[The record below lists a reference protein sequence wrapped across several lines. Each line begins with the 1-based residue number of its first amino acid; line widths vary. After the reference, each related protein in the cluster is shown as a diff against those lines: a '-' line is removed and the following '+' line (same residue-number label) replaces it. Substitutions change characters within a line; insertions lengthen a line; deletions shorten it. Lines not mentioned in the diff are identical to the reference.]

1 MSNIEKQL
9 IFSEFYHILA
19 LKYWVY
25 CQNILNI
32 YSLYKNATIM
42 EQIKPNIVNIYLKT
56 AALPSI
62 EAYLVISK
70 SEKSAIFEW
79 LKI

>member
-1 MSNIEKQL
+1 MSKIEKNSFFLISDFCL
-9 IFSEFYHILA
+9 IFGPQIQA
-19 LKYWVY
+19 C

-32 YSLYKNATIM
+32 YNLYKNTTIM

-56 AALPSI
+56 AAPLPI
-62 EAYLVISK
+62 EAYLAISK

-79 LKI
+79 Q